1 MRITDTS
8 EYKEFHKVMEEYD
21 FINPLMCYE
30 GSFPLND
37 TIPETGP
44 YYDKNLDI
52 LWLNS
57 KKNSAGKNLYELF
70 CERYFFSPVIS
81 TYENVSNRS
90 LLAFYPMI
98 NSELDD
104 DRKGRHIEFSYHYTL
119 LNMVEGGC
127 NIDPSIEDCFEIS
140 NIVKDYL
147 IKERNSISAY
157 LRGDATSEQLDRVN
171 RRFKAGKVEINVNNL
186 ERTRDLL
193 TKFILIVR
201 NIGKTIEEKKAIK
214 TDKLIECFDIDT
226 FYMIYA
232 KCCLHST
239 ELCLELDKK
248 VHNCFIQVL
257 QYISSVNDSGM
268 VGYNPSI
275 RYFDVKKGR
284 IERYSFNDLK
294 RDVERIKKKAP
305 YFDTFSITLEQG
317 DDLKVFRDADALDI
331 LSRVYSD
338 EDKSVL
344 KMNWEFISKGE
355 RDPQTAENSS
365 SKKTSYVSE
374 GSVTKVDAQELLYRK
389 MVFERTSYIYSIVG
403 RDKFAGYV
411 GYMYENGLVI
421 FEKFYDDAE
430 KTKISQSNAT
440 YIMTYENFLN
450 FTKMSK
456 PEIIAAIKSADN
468 DKLRRL
474 YHSKNWE
481 VRLKRIVS
489 GIDYSPEAVMF
500 IETMLHQN
508 DALDNNKGLK

>member
-119 LNMVEGGC
+119 LNMIEGGC

-355 RDPQTAENSS
+355 RDPETAE
-365 SKKTSYVSE
+365 K
-374 GSVTKVDAQELLYRK
+374 
-389 MVFERTSYIYSIVG
+389 
-403 RDKFAGYV
+403 
-411 GYMYENGLVI
+411 
-421 FEKFYDDAE
+421 
-430 KTKISQSNAT
+430 
-440 YIMTYENFLN
+440 
-450 FTKMSK
+450 
-456 PEIIAAIKSADN
+456 
-468 DKLRRL
+468 
-474 YHSKNWE
+474 
-481 VRLKRIVS
+481 
-489 GIDYSPEAVMF
+489 
-500 IETMLHQN
+500 
-508 DALDNNKGLK
+508 